1 MQTTF
6 SRFAKTFKHL
16 LGAALLTISFAALAS
31 PLDDARDAGYVVEL
45 PTGYVAK
52 ANAAPASIA
61 ALVADINQRRKEA
74 YERIARKN
82 GITTEQVGAESYRHR
97 SMPSQ

>member
-6 SRFAKTFKHL
+6 SRFANLFKNL
-16 LGAALLTISFAALAS
+16 LGAVLLTISFVAGAS
-31 PLDDARDAGYVVEL
+31 PLDDARAAGYVIEL

-52 ANAAPASIA
+52 TDTAPASVA
-61 ALVADINQRRKEA
+61 ALVTDINQRRKQA

-82 GITTEQVGAESYRHR
+82 GISTEQVAAESYRQR
-97 SMPSQ
+97 EMPSQ